1 MRSRAACRVLTGG
14 QRAAQVR
21 YLVVPEE
28 DYRQK
33 CARALLS
40 PAEAAAYQEVCAGL
54 VEPYKNVVRF
64 DGARAQ
70 PLCSR
75 RGCSR
80 MLCLARLRCSDSN
93 AMRPTHML

>member
-1 MRSRAACRVLTGG
+1 MRF
-14 QRAAQVR
+14 
-21 YLVVPEE
+21 LVVPEE

-64 DGARAQ
+64 DGARAL
-70 PLCSR
+70 PPCCC
-75 RGCSR
+75 RGCVGL
-80 MLCLARLRCSDSN
+80 LCLARLPPVLCS
-93 AMRPTHML
+93 L